1 MAIVERLFWE
11 LGRTEVAVATVQWCL
26 LERGQREVDL
36 FYQRPP
42 GQG

>member
-1 MAIVERLFWE
+1 MAIVERLFWA
-11 LGRTEVAVATVQWCL
+11 LGETEVAVATVQWRL
-26 LERGQREVDL
+26 LESGQSEVDL